1 MRFINIWKQKKCI
14 SNKTISLWMCVGL
27 FSLLHALLNSL
38 IPFICIMA
46 NDYSASADDD
56 ADDYLSVHQLIC
68 SVFMWFIRLHVVFIF
83 LIVQ

>member
-1 MRFINIWKQKKCI
+1 
-14 SNKTISLWMCVGL
+14 MCVGL

-56 ADDYLSVHQLIC
+56 ADDYLSVHQLIF
-68 SVFMWFIRLHVVFIF
+68 SVFM
-83 LIVQ
+83 